1 MDVFG
6 EGHSNEVNTEN
17 MIGASP
23 FQYFLIV
30 YICVI
35 RNWNNNAL
43 TVTFGC
49 PLAHFCPPPISCN
62 DLFWH
67 HPGDPGCKD
76 SSWHGNANIFIP
88 KRKLSGRPKV
98 DVLKSNLFP
107 ANQIHLQTGT
117 PQSGAGATCTQRAA
131 CHCFNGRCM
140 RTPAGSQIAA
150 KELISQISLSFLEL
164 RDVDRKSVNSS
175 QWQLHGF
182 CIINYL
188 YGARHSNYHPDE
200 YDILIRQAL
209 ILIALQHL
217 TVSAGLA

>member
-1 MDVFG
+1 MLGRRFASFH
-6 EGHSNEVNTEN
+6 HS
-17 MIGASP
+17 
-23 FQYFLIV
+23 
-30 YICVI
+30 
-35 RNWNNNAL
+35 
-43 TVTFGC
+43 
-49 PLAHFCPPPISCN
+49 ISCN
-62 DLFWH
+62 YQQDQIRDCRWRPSFFFFFYPEKKGMEAAQRGEKDVPHVNLF
-67 HPGDPGCKD
+67 
-76 SSWHGNANIFIP
+76 SP
-88 KRKLSGRPKV
+88 KR
-98 DVLKSNLFP
+98 
-107 ANQIHLQTGT
+107 IHLQKGALE
-117 PQSGAGATCTQRAA
+117 SGAGATCTWKAA

-217 TVSAGLA
+217 TVSAGLAW

>member
-1 MDVFG
+1 MQAQLFFYYSEKENVEAAQRG
-6 EGHSNEVNTEN
+6 E
-17 MIGASP
+17 
-23 FQYFLIV
+23 
-30 YICVI
+30 
-35 RNWNNNAL
+35 
-43 TVTFGC
+43 
-49 PLAHFCPPPISCN
+49 
-62 DLFWH
+62 
-67 HPGDPGCKD
+67 K
-76 SSWHGNANIFIP
+76 
-88 KRKLSGRPKV
+88 
-98 DVLKSNLFP
+98 DVLHVNLFSS
-107 ANQIHLQTGT
+107 NQIHLQKGT
-117 PQSGAGATCTQRAA
+117 PQSGAGATCTRRAA

>member
-1 MDVFG
+1 MQSQLFFFFWF
-6 EGHSNEVNTEN
+6 S
-17 MIGASP
+17 
-23 FQYFLIV
+23 FFL
-30 YICVI
+30 
-35 RNWNNNAL
+35 
-43 TVTFGC
+43 FS
-49 PLAHFCPPPISCN
+49 F
-62 DLFWH
+62 
-67 HPGDPGCKD
+67 
-76 SSWHGNANIFIP
+76 P
-88 KRKLSGRPKV
+88 KRGISRQPKEV
-98 DVLKSNLFP
+98 KRMSLKSNLFSP
-107 ANQIHLQTGT
+107 TQIHLQKGT
-117 PQSGAGATCTQRAA
+117 PQNGAGATCTQRAA
-131 CHCFNGRCM
+131 CHCFNGRCV